1 MRAIYDFEAAED
13 NELSFKAGEIITVLD
28 DRCVCVCV
36 CVCACLLVYT
46 LHSDENWWKGQ
57 TQLGTG
63 LFPANFVST
72 NLDATPEPGKPHP
85 LTVY

>member
-1 MRAIYDFEAAED
+1 MI
-13 NELSFKAGEIITVLD
+13 G
-28 DRCVCVCV
+28 VCV
-36 CVCACLLVYT
+36 CVCACSLVYT

-57 TQLGTG
+57 TQLGIG

-85 LTVY
+85 LAVY

>member
-1 MRAIYDFEAAED
+1 M
-13 NELSFKAGEIITVLD
+13 
-28 DRCVCVCV
+28 
-36 CVCACLLVYT
+36 CVCACSLVYT

-85 LTVY
+85 LAVY